1 MLSRKKKINGSL
13 SPRRL
18 ICRAALSVTAIAL
31 LAMPAFA
38 QTYQA
43 TILNS
48 DIANISTNT
57 DPNLG
62 NPWGLVAS
70 SAGPWW
76 VADNGTGLSTLYDGT
91 GTTLSLVVTVPSWD
105 GEGTGVPS
113 GIAFNSTQD
122 FQLSSNNPATFLF
135 VTEDGTIQGWNHNV
149 NPTTAVIEVNNWETA
164 VYKGMALA
172 SVNGANYLYA
182 ANFHAGTVEVYDGT
196 FALHSFGSNAFVDPN
211 IPQGFAPFNIALI
224 NGNLIVTYAKQDAA
238 KHDDVAGPGNGYV
251 DIYDT
256 QGNLL
261 SRLPHLVQMN
271 SPWAIVLAPTGFGAF
286 SNDLLIGNFGSGSI
300 MVFNPAGTNFVGMMF
315 DEAKLQMRINGLWGL
330 EFGNGGSSGPANT
343 LYYTAGTFDEAYGTF
358 GMILPTPGQGIATG
372 LQAPMGRPGANKR
385 KQ

>member
-1 MLSRKKKINGSL
+1 
-13 SPRRL
+13 
-18 ICRAALSVTAIAL
+18 
-31 LAMPAFA
+31 
-38 QTYQA
+38 
-43 TILNS
+43 
-48 DIANISTNT
+48 
-57 DPNLG
+57 
-62 NPWGLVAS
+62 
-70 SAGPWW
+70 
-76 VADNGTGLSTLYDGT
+76 
-91 GTTLSLVVTVPSWD
+91 
-105 GEGTGVPS
+105 
-113 GIAFNSTQD
+113 
-122 FQLSSNNPATFLF
+122 
-135 VTEDGTIQGWNHNV
+135 V

-196 FALHSFGSNAFVDPN
+196 FASHSFGSNAFVDST

-261 SRLPHLVQMN
+261 SRLPHMVQMN
-271 SPWAIVLAPTGFGAF
+271 SPWAIVQAPAGFGAF

-300 MVFNPAGTNFVGMMF
+300 MAFDANSGNFIGMMF
-315 DEAKLQMRINGLWGL
+315 DESKLQMRINGLWAL
-330 EFGNGGSSGPANT
+330 EFGNGGSSGPSTT

-358 GMILPTPGQGIATG
+358 GMIVPTPGQGIATG
-372 LQAPMGRPGANKR
+372 GQTPMQRISKSR
-385 KQ
+385 KSRR